1 MESYP
6 CLEIDP
12 VRTMMVLGPQVTAQ
26 CLGDCSTHHLS
37 YRQLVES
44 GIKTALEMESFRSK
58 EDRAR
63 KETLL
68 RHAYELEPA
77 FASSKVVEVLRSHG
91 RYENWLKQTFSA
103 ANVKLTEKGNTV
115 LQHLLALRQEGVR
128 LAYTHYDETLSRVL
142 GLPPVILEDEEGVK
156 KWSQGF
162 PALLHLHGVAVH
174 PQSVMFDCLS
184 YENAVGGAP
193 SAHLVL
199 EQFRSKTV
207 IFVGFDDIYFDPFL
221 HKLVK
226 TFATSQ
232 EAKLACPPLFLS
244 ATMTTRPGGVLPLP
258 VGPIADLHRY
268 IRSSSTNF
276 KTGLLSNL
284 FQ

>member
-12 VRTMMVLGPQVTAQ
+12 VRTLMVLGPQVTAQ

-37 YRQLVES
+37 YRLLVES
-44 GIKTALEMESFRSK
+44 GIKTALEVESFDSK
-58 EDRAR
+58 EDRTR

-91 RYENWLKQTFSA
+91 RYESWLKQTFSTA
-103 ANVKLTEKGNTV
+103 SVKVTEKGNAI

-128 LAYTHYDETLSRVL
+128 LAYTHYDETLSRAL
-142 GLPPVILEDEEGVK
+142 GLPPVILEDAEGVK

-162 PALLHLHGVAVH
+162 PALLHLHGAAAH

-184 YENAVGGAP
+184 YENSVGGTS
-193 SAHLVL
+193 SADVVL

-221 HKLVK
+221 PKLVK
-226 TFATSQ
+226 TFAKSQ

-244 ATMTTRPGGVLPLP
+244 ATMTTRPSGVLPLP
-258 VGPIADLHRY
+258 VGPISDLHHY

-276 KTGLLSNL
+276 KTG
-284 FQ
+284 